1 MTWIINT
8 EGDIKVRDIFII
20 CTPLKILLATIF
32 MNDQIPELY
41 FHGLIYVSLSFY
53 HPLND

>member
-1 MTWIINT
+1 MMTWIINV

-41 FHGLIYVSLSFY
+41 FHGLIYVSLSLFII
-53 HPLND
+53 L